1 MEAEEFLEVCS
12 NREGSCLISIDQ
24 LAEVQLLGYMAAGG
38 CVGAALKGQCRV
50 FKYMWSDWCLDSMS
64 SEFTNMGN
72 LLIL

>member
-38 CVGAALKGQCRV
+38 SQRAVQGV
-50 FKYMWSDWCLDSMS
+50 EIYVV
-64 SEFTNMGN
+64 
-72 LLIL
+72 